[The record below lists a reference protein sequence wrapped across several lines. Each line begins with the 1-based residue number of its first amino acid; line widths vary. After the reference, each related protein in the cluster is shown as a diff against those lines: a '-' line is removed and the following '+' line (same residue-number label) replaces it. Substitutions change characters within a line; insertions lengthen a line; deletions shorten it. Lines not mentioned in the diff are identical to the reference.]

1 MHADEFVPILEMYDD
16 IHSVGEWVV
25 QSSLEQFR
33 QWRLAYPDDSLFM
46 SINISARQL
55 EDEEFATRIMDMTSQ
70 LQLDPA
76 EVSLELTE
84 TVAIKHLESGRKQLA
99 LLRNMGFGISL
110 DDFGTGYSSLQ
121 YLKTMPASTVKI
133 DQTFIRHMMHDVRD
147 AAIVDSAI
155 HIADAIGLKVV
166 AEGVDSVEQEQKLRN
181 AGCQYVQ
188 GYFYSPPLNAEAMTR
203 LLSKDLQPE

>member
-1 MHADEFVPILEMYDD
+1 
-16 IHSVGEWVV
+16 
-25 QSSLEQFR
+25 
-33 QWRLAYPDDSLFM
+33 
-46 SINISARQL
+46 
-55 EDEEFATRIMDMTSQ
+55 MTSHQ
-70 LQLDPA
+70 QLDPA

-133 DQTFIRHMMHDVRD
+133 DQTFIRHMMHDARD

-155 HIADAIGLKVV
+155 HIANAIGLKVV
-166 AEGVDSVEQEQKLRN
+166 AEGVDSEEQESKLRR

-188 GYFYSPPLNAEAMTR
+188 GYNYSPPLNVEETTQ
-203 LLSKDLQPE
+203 LLSRDSQPY

>member
-1 MHADEFVPILEMYDD
+1 MYDD
-16 IHSVGEWVV
+16 IHAVGDWVV
-25 QSSLEQFR
+25 RSSLEQFS
-33 QWRLAYPDDSLFM
+33 QWRSEDRDNPLFI

-55 EDEEFATRIMDMTSQ
+55 EDEDFARRVMEMTSHQ
-70 LQLDPA
+70 QINPA

-133 DQTFIRHMMHDVRD
+133 DQTFICLLYTSPSPRD
-147 AAIVDSAI
+147 LSTSRMPSSA
-155 HIADAIGLKVV
+155 
-166 AEGVDSVEQEQKLRN
+166 
-181 AGCQYVQ
+181 
-188 GYFYSPPLNAEAMTR
+188 
-203 LLSKDLQPE
+203 